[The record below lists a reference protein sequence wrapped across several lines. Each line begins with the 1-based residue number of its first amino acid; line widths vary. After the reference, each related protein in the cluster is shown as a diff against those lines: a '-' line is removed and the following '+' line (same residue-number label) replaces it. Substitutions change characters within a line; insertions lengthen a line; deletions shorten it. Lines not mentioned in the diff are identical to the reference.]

1 MSAKLIMFD
10 GPDGV
15 GKTTQIKLIAQA
27 LSAKGLSVLTTRING
42 GSPIGEALR
51 TVYIGDYPRP
61 AATDFF
67 LGQAIYAA
75 FTTEVEQQRP
85 NYDVILVDRSPLSNV
100 AYQSFGSGYPLDE
113 ALQACE
119 GTLKDLRPDLI
130 ICYTAPLATLRARV
144 AEARGANPDY
154 FESKSDDF
162 FEKVIEG
169 YNYVTDYFKIKA
181 VDASVDSNE
190 VERQTMVLVEQ
201 ALAG

>member
-1 MSAKLIMFD
+1 MFD

-15 GKTTQIKLIAQA
+15 GKTTQIKLIAED
-27 LSAKGLSVLTTRING
+27 LSAKGRSVLTTRING
-42 GSPIGEALR
+42 GSPVGEALR

-61 AATDFF
+61 AATDFY
-67 LGQAIYAA
+67 LGMAIYAA
-75 FTTEVEQQRP
+75 FTAEIAKQRP

-100 AYQSFGSGYPLDE
+100 AYQAFGSGYPLQE

-119 GTLKDLRPDLI
+119 GTLHDLRPELI

-154 FESKSDDF
+154 FESKPDDF

-169 YNYVTDYFKIKA
+169 YNYAADYFKVKTI
-181 VDASVDSNE
+181 DASSSQEE
-190 VERQTMVLVEQ
+190 VERQTMTFVEQ
-201 ALAG
+201 TLAS